1 MLMRT
6 TSFSVTRL
14 SLGLAIAGLTLVGC
28 SREEAPTPPPAPASS
43 AVATAEGPA
52 IIVLPVP
59 AATDNQAQATP
70 QPAAEAPPAAAAPA
84 RGHPT
89 IPLEVL
95 EPVARLDTQCAN
107 LVLLSRI
114 IGEKRDH
121 GVAMSVMEEEVAA
134 EAVGR
139 WTQEMLDAYLEHVKD
154 IYAHPEVSADTLEK
168 EGMEACARA
177 GKGSPGDRIPNI
189 VFPRPEGQN
198 NLYPL
203 PKTPAN
209 MQ

>member
-121 GVAMSVMEEEVAA
+121 GVAMSVMEDGMIDNMAA
-134 EAVGR
+134 AQSVDE
-139 WTQEMLDAYLEHVKD
+139 L
-154 IYAHPEVSADTLEK
+154 
-168 EGMEACARA
+168 RA
-177 GKGSPGDRIPNI
+177 LL
-189 VFPRPEGQN
+189 QN
-198 NLYPL
+198 
-203 PKTPAN
+203 A
-209 MQ
+209 